1 MPFDT
6 TLRFENHLTY
16 ICFFESDL
24 QSGYSQRWLDAP
36 LHGIAIDV
44 RGCKGGEG
52 GGKGGEALPSS
63 SDIKSCDPPDQAQFC
78 NAHPYLRIK
87 RCPPR
92 K

>member
-6 TLRFENHLTY
+6 TLRFEIHLTDMM
-16 ICFFESDL
+16 FESDL
-24 QSGYSQRWLDAP
+24 ECGYSQWWLDAP

-52 GGKGGEALPSS
+52 GWGGGEALPSS

-78 NAHPYLRIK
+78 NAHHS
-87 RCPPR
+87 
-92 K
+92 